1 MRPRGDLG
9 EVGAEA
15 RRAGEAAR
23 RPGLL
28 EATLLLSPSMEELV
42 SNNEQFAL

>member
-15 RRAGEAAR
+15 RHAGEAAR

-28 EATLLLSPSMEELV
+28 EATLHPPSTEEPV
-42 SNNEQFAL
+42 ICII